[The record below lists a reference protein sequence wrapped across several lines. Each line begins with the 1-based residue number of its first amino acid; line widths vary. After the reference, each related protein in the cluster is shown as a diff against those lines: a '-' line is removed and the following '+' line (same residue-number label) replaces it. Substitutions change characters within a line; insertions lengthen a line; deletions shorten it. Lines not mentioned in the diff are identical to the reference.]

1 LIKKTQRLLWRLLA
15 ITSLAVGVVGVF
27 VPVLP
32 TVPFVLVAA
41 WAASRGSPRLE
52 AWLLA
57 HPHFGESIRH
67 WRAHG
72 AVSRRAKWLAV
83 TGMAGS
89 ALMLWF
95 MPVHAWLRGGVYAVL
110 LAVGLWLWRRPEP
123 VQSSAKVPLPGSGDP
138 PG

>member
-1 LIKKTQRLLWRLLA
+1 MLHKTRQLLWRLLA
-15 ITSLAVGVVGVF
+15 LASLAVGIVGVF

-52 AWLLA
+52 AWLLT

-83 TGMAGS
+83 SSMAGS
-89 ALMLWF
+89 AVLLWF
-95 MPVHAWLRGGVYAVL
+95 MPVPGWVRGAVYLVLFTVGV
-110 LAVGLWLWRRPEP
+110 WLWQRPER
-123 VQSSAKVPLPGSGDP
+123 G
-138 PG
+138 